1 MLTLDDKK
9 LLALDYKKLEQLC
22 KLAKLKIPDN
32 EKEQF
37 INRLNGVLNWIEQLS
52 KIDVSNISIDD
63 LSQEDTTY
71 ERKDISVM
79 NNTREEIL
87 SNTTNKDH
95 NMFRV
100 PKVVE

>member
-1 MLTLDDKK
+1 M
-9 LLALDYKKLEQLC
+9 LALDDAKLQQLC
-22 KLAKLKIPDN
+22 KLAKLKIDDN

-37 INRLNGVLNWIEQLS
+37 INRLNGVFEWIEQLT
-52 KIDVSNISIDD
+52 KIDVSNVNVND
-63 LSQEDTTY
+63 LSQADTTY
-71 ERKDISVM
+71 ERKDIPEM

-87 SNTTNKDH
+87 SNTNNKDH